1 VVVCIAVLLNE
12 LLLLLHKQRLWRVT
26 IVLSLENVV
35 FVLILLLVG
44 VIRDCVLTLALLN
57 VSIP

>member
-1 VVVCIAVLLNE
+1 MVVCIAVLLNE